1 MIPIKVKRLFYRIG
15 INIKE
20 SLPITSNGNKYII
33 VTMDYFSKWLE
44 AKVLSNIRVEI
55 VVEFIYNDI
64 ICRHEVL

>member
-1 MIPIKVKRLFYRIG
+1 MISIKVKRLFYRIG